1 MRRREFVITPQLDAD
16 GIAAAQQ
23 LVGAGNLTMNGA
35 LVQTDLPVDRTP
47 VALVMPAGS
56 VGGGKVT
63 ITSAGN
69 LSAVTFTVTGKDENG
84 RTITEAVTGPNATTV
99 ESAAYFSEVSAVS
112 ADGAVGTDVT
122 VGVIGKS
129 VSPVYV
135 PNFVSEDFKCSM
147 VAEIGTT
154 ATVTVNHTL
163 DDPWAGTA
171 FRDMLWLDHDDMA
184 AVTVTSDGNYDF
196 SVTGIQLVC
205 TEWTSGKVA
214 LKINVPD

>member
-23 LVGAGNLTMNGA
+23 LAGAGNLTLNGA
-35 LVQTDLPVDRTP
+35 LVQTNLPADRTP

-56 VGGGKVT
+56 VGGGIVT
-63 ITSAGN
+63 IASAGD

-84 RTITEAVTGPNATTV
+84 RAITEAVTGPNATTV
-99 ESAAYFSEVSAVS
+99 ETTAYFSEVSAVS
-112 ADGAVGTDVT
+112 SDGAVGTDVT

-129 VSPVYV
+129 ASPVYV

-147 VAEIGTT
+147 VVQIGDT
-154 ATVTVNHTL
+154 ATATVNHTL
-163 DDPWAGTA
+163 DDPWDGTA
-171 FRDMLWLDHDDMA
+171 FRDMLWLPHDALASITATD
-184 AVTVTSDGNYDF
+184 DGNYEF

-205 TEWTSGKVA
+205 LSWTSGKVA